1 MAKTPLLVCDQFDAL
16 FYYQT
21 PASLFRDYKR
31 QQNVVLRGAGSGS
44 TIPELREAEGPAELS
59 KLPFCHLFNRH

>member
-44 TIPELREAEGPAELS
+44 TIPELREAEGPAELA